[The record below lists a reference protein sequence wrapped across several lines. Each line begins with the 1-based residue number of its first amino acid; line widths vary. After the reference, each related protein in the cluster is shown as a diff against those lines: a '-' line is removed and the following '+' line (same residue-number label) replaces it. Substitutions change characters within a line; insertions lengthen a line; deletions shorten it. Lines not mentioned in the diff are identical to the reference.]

1 MNAFDIETIPNQAM
15 VEFMIEPE
23 VALGN
28 LKDPEKIKEKIAEAK
43 AKAIDRMALS
53 PLYGRVYSASF
64 YGKTIQEYRVI
75 PEISDAAEIELLN
88 YIFEN
93 ISLGGNDAESP
104 KIITW
109 NGLNF
114 DFPFIY
120 KRAALLRV
128 ALPVGCPGL
137 KYWTQKYRSDVHCDL
152 MQELCSWNIQDKIS
166 LDVAGKIFL
175 GEGKTKRDYSTYVS
189 LIESG
194 QGNLIGLD
202 NLCDTKLTFDLY
214 NLLSPYLF

>member
-1 MNAFDIETIPNQAM
+1 MKAFDIESVPNKAM
-15 VEFMIEPE
+15 IEFMPEPE

-53 PLYGRVYSASF
+53 PLYGRVCSASF
-64 YGKTIQEYRVI
+64 YGETTQEYKVI

-93 ISLGGNDAESP
+93 ISLGGNDAESS

-120 KRAALLRV
+120 KRAAMLRV
-128 ALPVGCPGL
+128 ALPAGCPGL
-137 KYWTQKYRSDVHCDL
+137 KYWTQKYKADVHCDL

-166 LDVAGKIFL
+166 LDAAGKAFL
-175 GEGKTKRDYSTYVS
+175 GAGKTQRDYSTYVS
-189 LIESG
+189 PIESG
-194 QGNLIGLD
+194 QGNLIGID
-202 NLCDTKLTFDLY
+202 NLCDTKITWDLY
-214 NLLSPYLF
+214 ELLSPYLF